1 MKPLLR
7 AVLLIDA
14 VLLAAFGV
22 LFVLTP
28 WKALYDALQLV
39 TVDPAMVGQAFGI
52 ALLGLAWLSVHAA
65 FNGDLTAGV
74 ARAVGHV
81 NWLTGVVM
89 LVWLLAVRS
98 PQLSSFG
105 QFVSVVAGAV
115 LLVIGFGGVR
125 LAAAVRRREKARGA
139 DARGASKR
147 AAQPVMA
154 PPAAARIEPGV
165 SRVSTAPGAPAA
177 ASAASA
183 APAAVEKRRRKNIGN
198 ISLFFFKQKTA
209 YEIASCLVGSEM
221 CMRGSGATAVATVI
235 GAVFRPVRPPR
246 FAAARSP
253 RYIFDA
259 APRAL
264 LLLFPCSFPRPLP
277 CTTKS

>member
-125 LAAAVRRREKARGA
+125 LAAAVRRREKAQAA
-139 DARGASKR
+139 DARCASKR
-147 AAQPVMA
+147 AAQPVME

-183 APAAVEKRRRKNIGN
+183 APAAVNAG
-198 ISLFFFKQKTA
+198 T
-209 YEIASCLVGSEM
+209 
-221 CMRGSGATAVATVI
+221 
-235 GAVFRPVRPPR
+235 
-246 FAAARSP
+246 AAATPAARE
-253 RYIFDA
+253 DA
-259 APRAL
+259 APSAL
-264 LLLFPCSFPRPLP
+264 GDAARPP
-277 CTTKS
+277 SQP

>member
-14 VLLAAFGV
+14 VLLAGFGL

-52 ALLGLAWLSVHAA
+52 ALLGLAWLSMHAA
-65 FNGDLTAGV
+65 FNGGLTAGV

-89 LVWLLAVRS
+89 LVWLIAIRS

-105 QFVSVVAGAV
+105 QFVSVAAGAV

-125 LAAAVRRREKARGA
+125 LAAVVRRREKAQAA
-139 DARGASKR
+139 DARVASKR
-147 AAQPVMA
+147 AAEPA
-154 PPAAARIEPGV
+154 ATPPAAARIEP
-165 SRVSTAPGAPAA
+165 S
-177 ASAASA
+177 
-183 APAAVEKRRRKNIGN
+183 
-198 ISLFFFKQKTA
+198 
-209 YEIASCLVGSEM
+209 
-221 CMRGSGATAVATVI
+221 
-235 GAVFRPVRPPR
+235 
-246 FAAARSP
+246 
-253 RYIFDA
+253 
-259 APRAL
+259 
-264 LLLFPCSFPRPLP
+264 
-277 CTTKS
+277 

>member
-125 LAAAVRRREKARGA
+125 LAAAVRRREKAQAA

-147 AAQPVMA
+147 AAQPVMES
-154 PPAAARIEPGV
+154 PAAARIEPGV

-183 APAAVEKRRRKNIGN
+183 APAAVNAD
-198 ISLFFFKQKTA
+198 T
-209 YEIASCLVGSEM
+209 
-221 CMRGSGATAVATVI
+221 
-235 GAVFRPVRPPR
+235 
-246 FAAARSP
+246 AAATPAARE
-253 RYIFDA
+253 DA
-259 APRAL
+259 APSAL
-264 LLLFPCSFPRPLP
+264 GDAARPP
-277 CTTKS
+277 SQP